1 VNASDLLGLLAG
13 RVLRIRRG
21 HVERAMRRAGIEPSA
36 IGRTADRMYA
46 SLGRGVLELFRFRAD
61 PGAPSPYRMT
71 PALVD
76 ALDRARST
84 GAVLASGHTG
94 NWELAGAR
102 IAREI
107 GLTAIVQRQSVGWAH
122 RFIERVR
129 HAAGIEL
136 LYPDSAVAG
145 LSPLAG
151 ARRALAGK
159 RAVFMM
165 IDQRPAV
172 PRHAVAGEFLG
183 APVSIARAPAVL
195 AARSGAPIHLLGM
208 HREGDTL
215 HLDLL
220 ATYAPPPRAGRQWV
234 DATMTAA
241 TRRLDAFVRAHPTD
255 WMWLHRRWSP
265 LRHPG

>member
-1 VNASDLLGLLAG
+1 
-13 RVLRIRRG
+13 
-21 HVERAMRRAGIEPSA
+21 
-36 IGRTADRMYA
+36 MYA
-46 SLGRGVLELFRFRAD
+46 SLGRGILELFRFRAD

-71 PALVD
+71 PALVE
-76 ALDRARST
+76 ALERARST

-136 LYPDSAVAG
+136 LYPDAPGGSPAPLEAARAAVA
-145 LSPLAG
+145 S
-151 ARRALAGK
+151 R

-165 IDQRPAV
+165 IDQRPAAT
-172 PRHAVAGEFLG
+172 RHAVEGDFLG
-183 APVSIARAPAVL
+183 GRVWIGRAPAAL
-195 AARSGAPIHLLGM
+195 AARTRAPLHLIGM
-208 HREGDTL
+208 HRAGDGDEL
-215 HLDLL
+215 ELDLL
-220 ATYAPPPRAGRQWV
+220 ATYDPPVHAGRSWIE
-234 DATMTAA
+234 ATMRTA
-241 TRRLDAFVRAHPTD
+241 TQRLDQFVRAHPTD

-265 LRHPG
+265 PKVSRAVLDEAA